1 MVPHLEDKEDLVL
14 EAAEEE
20 TVVLEHNLD
29 LVEEHLAEVMEH
41 LQHLVAQAAAEVA
54 VELYQ
59 EILEQVEEQQ
69 HQVDLVEMDNQEQYM
84 FILELRHLL

>member
-14 EAAEEE
+14 EVAEEE

-29 LVEEHLAEVMEH
+29 LAEEHLAEVMEH
-41 LQHLVAQAAAEVA
+41 LHHLVAQAVAEVA

>member
-14 EAAEEE
+14 AEAAEEMAD
-20 TVVLEHNLD
+20 LEHSLD

-41 LQHLVAQAAAEVA
+41 LHHLVAQEAAEVA

-84 FILELRHLL
+84 FMLELRHLL